1 MLQDSIYFLVMSLFL
16 DVSNSGHGV
25 HNPGIEPFVT
35 IHHHDLPQELE
46 ERYGG
51 WLSPL
56 IQ

>member
-1 MLQDSIYFLVMSLFL
+1 MRLLLVIPKSEHGLL
-16 DVSNSGHGV
+16 DL
-25 HNPGIEPFVT
+25 GIEPFVT